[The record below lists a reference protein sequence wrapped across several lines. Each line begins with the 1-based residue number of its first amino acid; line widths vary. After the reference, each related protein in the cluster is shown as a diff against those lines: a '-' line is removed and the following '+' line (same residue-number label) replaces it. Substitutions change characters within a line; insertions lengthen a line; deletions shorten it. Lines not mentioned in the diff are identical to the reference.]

1 MNADRIRSAAICV
14 ATAMSPFMAGVTW
27 GAAKF
32 PDKGVVTIGKGPLP
46 LFVHYLDG
54 TGQTVRKSLR
64 DLKFEEP
71 PLAKSKELAAL
82 AKRPCGRG
90 DVVNLTSSLPGVATG
105 ADAAGIGRFV
115 WLVKGQYTTDGARWQ
130 FNGTA
135 SSKEDFYNFD
145 KKQWGERAF
154 WAEVSTRIGS
164 AFKGT
169 DFKVSI
175 DGSLPISITG
185 TCTLNSAGQALV

>member
-71 PLAKSKELAAL
+71 EPAA
-82 AKRPCGRG
+82 
-90 DVVNLTSSLPGVATG
+90 
-105 ADAAGIGRFV
+105 
-115 WLVKGQYTTDGARWQ
+115 
-130 FNGTA
+130 
-135 SSKEDFYNFD
+135 
-145 KKQWGERAF
+145 
-154 WAEVSTRIGS
+154 RI
-164 AFKGT
+164 
-169 DFKVSI
+169 
-175 DGSLPISITG
+175 
-185 TCTLNSAGQALV
+185 